1 MKFMHL
7 SDLHIGKRVNEFSL
21 LEDQKY
27 ILERILQIAADQVP
41 DAIMIAGD
49 IYDKSVPP
57 AEAVEMFD
65 EFLTRIAQMNLPC
78 FVISGNHDSPER
90 IAFGAR
96 IMTAQNIHMSKVFDG
111 TLEPKVMEDEIGP
124 VNIYMLPFI
133 KPAQVRR
140 FYPEDPVESYQ
151 AGVEVVLSHSGVD
164 PAARNVLI
172 AHQFVTSA
180 GKEPLRSE
188 SESASVGGLENVDAS
203 TFAAF
208 DYVALGHL
216 HAPQWIGRETIRY
229 AGSPLKYSFSEARHT
244 KSVTMVYLGGKNRV
258 RIDTLPLQP
267 LRDMRA
273 IKGPLRELISQSAY
287 AGTNT
292 EDYIHITLTDEEEI
306 MDAIGK
312 VRTVYPNV
320 MRLEYDNQRTKNMN
334 TGLSAQEIHLQA
346 PVQLFQEFYQL
357 QNNVEMDD
365 EKVRIVRELL
375 EKLGG
380 RLA

>member
-7 SDLHIGKRVNEFSL
+7 SDLHIGKRVNEFSM

-27 ILERILQIAADQVP
+27 ILERILQIAADQGP

-49 IYDKSVPP
+49 IYDKSIPP

-111 TLEPKVMEDEIGP
+111 TLQPKVMEDEIGP

-151 AGVEVVLSHSGVD
+151 AGVEVILSHSGVN

-188 SESASVGGLENVDAS
+188 SESVSVGGLENVDAS

-229 AGSPLKYSFSEARHT
+229 VGSPLKYSFSEARHT
-244 KSVTMVYLGGKNRV
+244 KSVTMVELGGKNRV

-273 IKGPLRELISQSAY
+273 IKGPLRELLSPSTY

-292 EDYIHITLTDEEEI
+292 EDYIHINLTDEEEI

-312 VRTVYPNV
+312 VRTVYPNI
-320 MRLEYDNQRTKNMN
+320 MRLEYDNQRTKTMN

-346 PVQLFQEFYQL
+346 PVELFQEFYQL

-365 EKVRIVRELL
+365 EKVRIVMELL

>member
-1 MKFMHL
+1 
-7 SDLHIGKRVNEFSL
+7 
-21 LEDQKY
+21 
-27 ILERILQIAADQVP
+27 
-41 DAIMIAGD
+41 
-49 IYDKSVPP
+49 
-57 AEAVEMFD
+57 
-65 EFLTRIAQMNLPC
+65 
-78 FVISGNHDSPER
+78 
-90 IAFGAR
+90 
-96 IMTAQNIHMSKVFDG
+96 SKMFDG
-111 TLEPKVMEDEIGP
+111 TLEPMVMEDEIGP

-151 AGVEVVLSHSGVD
+151 ASVEAVLVHSGVD
-164 PAARNVLI
+164 PADRNILI

-188 SESASVGGLENVDAS
+188 SESVSVGGLDNVEAS
-203 TFAAF
+203 AFAAF

-244 KSVTMVYLGGKNRV
+244 KSVTMVELGNKNQV
-258 RIDTLPLQP
+258 RINTIPLEP
-267 LRDMRA
+267 LRDMRE
-273 IKGPLRELISQSAY
+273 IKGPLQELISPSAY

-306 MDAIGK
+306 IDAIGK
-312 VRTVYPNV
+312 VHSVYPNV
-320 MRLEYDNQRTKNMN
+320 MRLEYDNQRTRSIN
-334 TGLSAQEIHLQA
+334 TGLAAQEIHLMS
-346 PVQLFQEFYQL
+346 PVQLFREFYQL

-365 EKVRIVRELL
+365 EKLGIVTELL
-375 EKLGG
+375 ETLEG

>member
-7 SDLHIGKRVNEFSL
+7 SDLHIGKRVNEFSM

-27 ILERILQIAADQVP
+27 ILARMLQMAEDLRP
-41 DAIMIAGD
+41 DAILIAGD
-49 IYDKSVPP
+49 IYDKSIPS
-57 AEAVEMFD
+57 AEAVEIFD
-65 EFLTRIAQMNLPC
+65 EFLTRIARMNLPC

-96 IMTAQNIHMSKVFDG
+96 IMTAQNIYMSKMFDG
-111 TLEPKVMEDEIGP
+111 TLEPMVMEDEIGP

-151 AGVEVVLSHSGVD
+151 AGIEAVLVHACVN
-164 PAARNVLI
+164 PADRNILI

-180 GKEPLRSE
+180 GQEPLRSE
-188 SESASVGGLENVDAS
+188 SESVSVGGLDNVEAS
-203 TFAAF
+203 AFAAF

-244 KSVTMVYLGGKNRV
+244 KSVTMVDLGNKNQV
-258 RIDTLPLQP
+258 RINTIPLEP
-267 LRDMRA
+267 LRDMRE
-273 IKGPLRELISQSAY
+273 IKGPLQELISPSAY

-306 MDAIGK
+306 IDAIGK
-312 VRTVYPNV
+312 VHSVYPNV
-320 MRLEYDNQRTKNMN
+320 MRLEYDNQRTRSIN
-334 TGLSAQEIHLQA
+334 TGLAAQEIHLMS
-346 PVQLFQEFYQL
+346 PVQLFREFYQL

-365 EKVRIVRELL
+365 EKLGIVTELL
-375 EKLGG
+375 ETLEG